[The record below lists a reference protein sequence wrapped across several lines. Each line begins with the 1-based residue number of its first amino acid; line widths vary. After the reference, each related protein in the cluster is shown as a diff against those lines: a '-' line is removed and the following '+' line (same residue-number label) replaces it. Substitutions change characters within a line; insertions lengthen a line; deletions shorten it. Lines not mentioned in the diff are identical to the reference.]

1 MSLAHDV
8 RALALSPR
16 SDVVDALAQTARDRA
31 HDVGLD
37 QAVRAA
43 IEVAYDIGRAAV
55 VQELFVRTLRREQER
70 VGGVLQ

>member
-1 MSLAHDV
+1 VSLAHDV
-8 RALALSPR
+8 RALASSPR

-43 IEVAYDIGRAAV
+43 IEVAYDIGRMAV
-55 VQELFVRTLRREQER
+55 ALEIFKRTLDGEVRR
-70 VGGVLQ
+70 VGGTVQ

>member
-1 MSLAHDV
+1 MSFAKDV
-8 RALALSPR
+8 RALASSPR

-37 QAVRAA
+37 DAVRAA

-55 VQELFVRTLRREQER
+55 VQELFLRTLEQQLKR
-70 VGGVLQ
+70 IGGSVQ